1 MSARPSMYLPRAPQ
15 LRRGEVLGA
24 ADVEDD
30 LLAAGDEVDGGGELL
45 HGVGGDDDGDGAP
58 SAHQRAH
65 QKCMRARTIRA
76 PSTSADFAVR
86 RGRFVKNS
94 RATGLD

>member
-24 ADVEDD
+24 ADVAHD

-45 HGVGGDDDGDGAP
+45 HGVGGDDDGAGVGMFFTKPVTTSQAADLMKSQAGLTLSSS
-58 SAHQRAH
+58 SACR
-65 QKCMRARTIRA
+65 
-76 PSTSADFAVR
+76 
-86 RGRFVKNS
+86 
-94 RATGLD
+94 